1 LSNRINYSKSPLKY
15 EEQADLLVSRGLIAD
30 KNQLIEILKKINY
43 YRISGYLYF
52 FRLKGR
58 ESYIE
63 GTELRKVLEIYYFD
77 QNLRKILFKPIEEI
91 EIKLKAFLG
100 YYLAHTYGAFG
111 YLEEKYFNIDC
122 NQTALQYFEKEKIKY
137 NYNKYKEMKES
148 LKYSLSH
155 SKDSF
160 VKHFLETYNDEF
172 PPIWIATELLTF
184 GEMITLFKCLKES
197 DLTLFSDE
205 LKIPQKVFIS
215 WIVSVNALRNICAH
229 HGRLWK
235 RKTGGIPMIPR
246 GSKYMDWNNINNVDN
261 NILYLHITILHYLC
275 KHYSLNI
282 EWENEMAVLFSE
294 NASITRADYGFS
306 DEWKKTIIWNEK

>member
-1 LSNRINYSKSPLKY
+1 MPLKY
-15 EEQADLLVSRGLIAD
+15 EEQADLLLSRGLIAD
-30 KNQLIEILKKINY
+30 KIQLIDILKKINY
-43 YRISGYLYF
+43 YRLSGYLYF
-52 FRLKGR
+52 FRLRDK
-58 ESYIE
+58 ENYKE
-63 GTELRKVLEIYYFD
+63 GTDLGKVLKIYCFD

-111 YLEEKYFNIDC
+111 YLEEKYFNLNA
-122 NQTALQYFEKEKIKY
+122 NQTAINAVEKKKIDK
-137 NYNKYKEMKES
+137 NCAKFKELKES
-148 LKYSLSH
+148 LKYSMSH
-155 SKDSF
+155 SKESF
-160 VKHFLETYNDEF
+160 VKHFLETYNDGF

-184 GEMITLFKCLKES
+184 GEMITLFKCLKEN
-197 DLTLFSDE
+197 DLIVFSDE
-205 LKIPQKVFIS
+205 LKISKKVFVS
-215 WIVSVNALRNICAH
+215 WIISVNTLRNICAH

-275 KHYSLNI
+275 KHYSLNR
-282 EWENEMAVLFSE
+282 EWENEVAVLFSE

-306 DEWKKTIIWNEK
+306 DEWEKTIIWNEKQLI